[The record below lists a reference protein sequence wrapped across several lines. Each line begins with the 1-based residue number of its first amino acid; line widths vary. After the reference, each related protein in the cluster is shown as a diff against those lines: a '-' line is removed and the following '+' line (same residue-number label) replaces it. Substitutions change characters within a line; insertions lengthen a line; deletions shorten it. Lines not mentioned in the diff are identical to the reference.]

1 MRFGSVFGTLSFALV
16 LSLFNACGDD
26 SSSGIEP
33 PADHGDKP
41 YCEVTVTE
49 TGFVQEIY
57 IPNSI
62 WGQTSVSLKDDQM
75 TFKLKEVFYEGY
87 DLDPDSVCEH
97 LADAYADA
105 AGSSFRCN
113 SSGASYVLKVSA
125 SNTTAMKSGL
135 AAKISQC
142 DSLEAV
148 WGTRPSSSSDGASSA
163 NSSSSKGS
171 SSSIGSSSSSSSSNS
186 LSSNSSSSDG
196 SSLNTFSS
204 SLGATVPKTKILR
217 GDIYNAF
224 IDKRDGKAY
233 RVMQVGD
240 YVWMLD
246 NLYYAGGTGDE
257 SLAGNVYCRASG
269 TKGYLYDF
277 AAAMNNPTCRNSWCN
292 YDDVVVQGA
301 CPDGWALPPARAWE
315 KLKTDL
321 KDVSSFFANPLGEW
335 SDSWRNDGI
344 ARFWSSTEDSR
355 SGGKEYYFSLRQIQS
370 QGYDKSMGYAIRC
383 IAMKDVVLD
392 TLVEEPKSSS
402 SSMTAYSS
410 SYGLAESS
418 SSYET
423 PVSSSFYS
431 VDEDYFK
438 RSEAWAAQDTFI
450 DARDGQSYRMT
461 EVEGMIWMAEN
472 LRYRDSAATP
482 VLHGKTWCI
491 GVNEEYC
498 EYGVLYT
505 FDAAMADAECASGKT
520 CGDKGDEYRGICP
533 EGWHMPSGGEW
544 TTVSQWFFSGSQ
556 DLFGAV
562 ATGEHGNGSNALDQY
577 ARFWSAREAN
587 SLSGVEWYVSSKG
600 GTFASQEYDK
610 NFGYAVRCVKN
621 AKKAES
627 D

>member
-1 MRFGSVFGTLSFALV
+1 MRLNSVFAKFSCAFVVAML
-16 LSLFNACGDD
+16 NACGDD
-26 SSSGIEP
+26 SSSGVE
-33 PADHGDKP
+33 ADEHGDKP
-41 YCEVTVTE
+41 YCEVRSTKSSV
-49 TGFVQEIY
+49 VQEIF
-57 IPNSI
+57 IPNII
-62 WGQTSVSLKDDQM
+62 WGESSVTIKGDGITLKM
-75 TFKLKEVFYEGY
+75 TEKFYEGY
-87 DLDPDSVCEH
+87 SLDRDSVCEELSEKYSTGVRSFNCDKDGASVTIRASLTEKAPLQEVIDEWQRECYEH
-97 LADAYADA
+97 DYSWLAI
-105 AGSSFRCN
+105 N
-113 SSGASYVLKVSA
+113 SSGE
-125 SNTTAMKSGL
+125 
-135 AAKISQC
+135 Q
-142 DSLEAV
+142 
-148 WGTRPSSSSDGASSA
+148 A
-163 NSSSSKGS
+163 NSSSSSKGS
-171 SSSIGSSSSSSSSNS
+171 SSSSKGYSSSIGSSSSSSSSNS
-186 LSSNSSSSDG
+186 SSSDG
-196 SSLNTFSS
+196 SSLSGSSS
-204 SLGATVPKTKILR
+204 SLGTTVPKTKILR

-257 SLAGNVYCRASG
+257 TLGGNVYCRASAA
-269 TKGYLYDF
+269 KGYLYDF
-277 AAAMNNPTCRNSWCN
+277 AAAMNNPACRNSWCN

-450 DARDGQSYRMT
+450 DARDGQSYHVT
-461 EVEGMIWMAEN
+461 EVDGMIWMAEN
-472 LRYRDSAATP
+472 LRYRDSTATP
-482 VLHGKTWCI
+482 VLQGKTWCI

-533 EGWHMPSGGEW
+533 EGWHMPVGGEW
-544 TTVSQWFFSGSQ
+544 TTLSQWLLSGSQ
-556 DLFGAV
+556 KLFGSV
-562 ATGEHGNGSNALDQY
+562 ATGEHGNGSNALDHF
-577 ARFWSAREAN
+577 ARFWSASEGRNNKSA
-587 SLSGVEWYVSSKG
+587 VEWYVSPD
-600 GTFASQEYDK
+600 GTVLTSQEYDK

-621 AKKAES
+621 AEKPVNN
-627 D
+627 